1 MKSHL
6 ISAEVAGTILIVSLC
21 FSQNLPK
28 TENPAT
34 NGPHDYSE
42 LTKAPEK
49 ARVAP
54 TPFRMIQTQW
64 SPVNFSLK
72 IIAPSATVIQV
83 SVGKRVP
90 ACEHQKCKMQLPG
103 PCFG

>member
-1 MKSHL
+1 MKSCL
-6 ISAEVAGTILIVSLC
+6 ISARIFALIFVVSLC
-21 FSQNLPK
+21 FAQNQPE
-28 TENPAT
+28 TEKPARDT
-34 NGPHDYSE
+34 SHDYSE

-72 IIAPSATVIQV
+72 IIAPSATEIQV